1 MLKSKRWLAVAL
13 LVGLIALLGGML
25 LTQAQEF
32 PVKVIDDR
40 GREITIPERPERIVV
55 AGMPLYAEILVD
67 IGALDRLVGV
77 TDSPDNPPEVQGLP
91 KVGPPISPS
100 VELILALHPDL
111 VLGAWGAVRD
121 RLEAA
126 GLIVLTTGP
135 IGSLTDIFGTI
146 RTVGTAVGNLAE
158 ANALIGRIA
167 EEVVELESR
176 VLGLEP
182 VPAAFIYMLAPDA
195 PPYAAG
201 SGTIEHE
208 LLLRAG
214 GLNLFA
220 DVQGY
225 PQVSLE
231 ELLKRDPQVIFTD
244 PAQVENVLGSRLLEG
259 LSAVREGKVWGIKA
273 SEVTSTRVALALRKM
288 AELLHPEA
296 FPEEQASVSVSV
308 SAAAAAGPS

>member
-1 MLKSKRWLAVAL
+1 MLKSQRWWAVVAL
-13 LVGLIALLGGML
+13 LVGFGLLGLLSGMPSV
-25 LTQAQEF
+25 QAQQF
-32 PVKVIDDR
+32 PVTVVDDR
-40 GREITIPERPERIVV
+40 GREITIPARPERIVV
-55 AGMPLYAEILVD
+55 AGVPLYTEVLVD

-100 VELILALHPDL
+100 VELILALQPDL

-135 IGSLTDIFGTI
+135 IGSLPDIFETI

-158 ANALIGRIA
+158 ANALIGGIA

-182 VPAAFIYMLAPDA
+182 VPAAFIYMFAPDA

-244 PAQVENVLGSRLLEG
+244 PAQVENVLGSGLLSG
-259 LSAVREGKVWGIKA
+259 ISAVREGRVWGIKA
-273 SEVTSTRVALALRKM
+273 SEVTSTRVALALWKM
-288 AELLHPEA
+288 ARYLHPEA
-296 FPEEQASVSVSV
+296 LPEE
-308 SAAAAAGPS
+308 GG